1 MYKTKMENKSSLDHT
16 LDQDYS
22 EFLNEYLLQNITQCQ
37 ESEVNYDGVYWNLM
51 KNKK

>member
-1 MYKTKMENKSSLDHT
+1 MENKSSLENT

-22 EFLNEYLLQNITQCQ
+22 EFLNEYLLQNIAQD
-37 ESEVNYDGVYWNLM
+37 SEVNYDGVYWKNR